1 MLFLLLPVRILPILI
16 TMATDWALSIS
27 LTWVGISGERAYQIF
42 PTSLQG
48 KDSCPHLTDEET
60 EAQKEAICPGHK
72 AEEASG
78 PGDVV
83 GPEWQQPE
91 GTQMAWQGLV
101 QPPRQAQP
109 WGLGIT

>member
-60 EAQKEAICPGHK
+60 EAQKERPF
-72 AEEASG
+72 
-78 PGDVV
+78 
-83 GPEWQQPE
+83 
-91 GTQMAWQGLV
+91 
-101 QPPRQAQP
+101 AQDTKQRKQVDQVM
-109 WGLGIT
+109 W